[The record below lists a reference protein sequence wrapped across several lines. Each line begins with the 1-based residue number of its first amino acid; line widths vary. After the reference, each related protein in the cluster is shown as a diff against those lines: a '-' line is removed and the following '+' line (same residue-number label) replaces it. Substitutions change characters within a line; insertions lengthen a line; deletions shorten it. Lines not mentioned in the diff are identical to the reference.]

1 MAHEKLLDAIA
12 HELQRRSALSFG
24 RILEATYEAREGADR
39 RARLALG
46 LRVVAW
52 CSLGAIVPDVVDG
65 MGSWP
70 AILSWRFGE
79 ALLAALGS
87 VVLRRTSWPA
97 METLWI
103 TVGCVGMAV
112 VNTMVGMAGPPR
124 FADRYV
130 EAAAVCVA
138 GLLGLIPARVPSGIV
153 AAFASIV
160 AYTIVLAAVPGPM
173 PLATNWDMPV
183 FALGA
188 FAVALLNIGL
198 KEKRR
203 RITFLQQLRYE
214 LTAEQ
219 MTALNAELLRHA
231 STDLLTG
238 LANRRRFE
246 AEARRVWTD
255 RADLGLG
262 VLLIDVDRFK
272 SFNDTAGHEAGD
284 VCLQEVAQAIA
295 SALRR
300 QDDLAARYGG
310 EEFVVLLPAI
320 SAEDA
325 LLVAERLRA
334 AVETRALP
342 HPGLGGRPVTIS
354 VGLAWRDADATNEC
368 LQDLLREADR
378 GLYAAKAAGRN
389 RVAVPAFAHLASA

>member
-1 MAHEKLLDAIA
+1 VAHEELLDAIA
-12 HELQRRSALSFG
+12 HELNRRTALSFG
-24 RILEATYEAREGADR
+24 RILEAAYEAREGADR
-39 RARLALG
+39 RARLAMG

-52 CSLGAIVPDVVDG
+52 CSLGAIVPDLVDG
-65 MGSWP
+65 MGSLP
-70 AILSWRFGE
+70 AILGWRFTE
-79 ALLAALGS
+79 AALAALGS
-87 VVLRRTSWPA
+87 IVLRRTSSPST
-97 METLWI
+97 ETLWI
-103 TVGCVGMAV
+103 TVGSVGMAV

-138 GLLGLIPARVPSGIV
+138 GFLGLIPARVPSGVV
-153 AAFASIV
+153 AAFASII
-160 AYTIVLAAVPGPM
+160 AYTLVLAVASGPM

-188 FAVALLNIGL
+188 FAVSLLNIGL
-198 KEKRR
+198 KETRR

-246 AEARRVWTD
+246 AEARRVWNE

-284 VCLQEVAQAIA
+284 ICLQEVARAVA

-320 SAEDA
+320 SADDA
-325 LLVAERLRA
+325 VLVAERLRA
-334 AVETRALP
+334 AVEARALP

-354 VGLAWRDADATNEC
+354 VGLAWRDAAARTEG
-368 LQDLLREADR
+368 LQDLLREADT

-389 RVAVPAFAHLASA
+389 RVAVPALAQHASA